1 MIEKIISGGQT
12 GADRAALDAAIR
24 LGIPHGGWIPKGRLA
39 EDGPLPQRYRL
50 QEMQSDSYPARTE
63 QNVIDSDGTL
73 IIARGKMTGGS
84 DYTRKMTL
92 KHRKQLLGIDLN
104 LTGHYDAASLIVS
117 WIKLQRVKILNVAG
131 PRASK
136 DPEIYRDVVTIL
148 ERTIQILKDKE
159 RRANSEPSEPPKT
172 VEETVDRLVAEMPLK
187 DKTSLANMEEADLVE
202 LHFSLGIYVRNKFL
216 YPRNEKLLESCRQK
230 GMDKYLHW
238 DQASLVIIKEL
249 WRRLRESHILRIV
262 K

>member
-73 IIARGKMTGGS
+73 IIARGKLTGGS

-230 GMDKYLHW
+230 AMDKYLHW

>member
-1 MIEKIISGGQT
+1 MIERIISGGQT
-12 GADRAALDAAIR
+12 GADRAALDVAIR

-39 EDGPLPQRYRL
+39 EDGPIHERYRL
-50 QEMQSDSYPARTE
+50 QEMPTESYPARTE

-73 IIARGKMTGGS
+73 IIARGQLTGGS

-104 LTGHYDAASLIVS
+104 LTDHYDAASLIAS
-117 WIKLQRVKILNVAG
+117 WIKLQKVDTLNVAG

-148 ERTIQILKDKE
+148 EKTVQILRDEDK
-159 RRANSEPSEPPKT
+159 RAISKPSGLPKT
-172 VEETVDRLVAEMPLK
+172 VEDAVKRLVAEMALK
-187 DKTSLANMEEADLVE
+187 DKTTLANMEETDLIA
-202 LHFSLGIYVRNKFL
+202 LHFTLGIYIRNKYL
-216 YPRNEKLLESCRQK
+216 YPRNKKLLESCRQK
-230 GMDKYLHW
+230 ALDKYLHW
-238 DQASLVIIKEL
+238 DQASMVIIKEL
-249 WRRLRESHILRIV
+249 WRRLRQSHKLRVV